1 MPYALV
7 YDWRPTVKLHD
18 VRIAVE
24 ALMREDLVV
33 DLYERRSYRVITRT
47 EAATRE
53 YFHMPMGAT
62 ADVVIEVS
70 PRRDIV
76 AEVKGSDLAHA
87 LVQLRNTVKYVR
99 KVYDFVE
106 CKAFLKTPT
115 PPGNLASLRGGEGE
129 EGRLGFVAMRV
140 FHSHFPAEWL
150 LLRHMDGGGRDF
162 VRIDGQT
169 VNVIF
174 GPYAKA

>member
-1 MPYALV
+1 
-7 YDWRPTVKLHD
+7 VKLND

-47 EAATRE
+47 EDATRE
-53 YFHMPMGAT
+53 HFHMPMGAT
-62 ADVVIEVS
+62 ADLVIEVS
-70 PRRDIV
+70 PRHAIV

-106 CKAFLKTPT
+106 CKVFLKTPT
-115 PPGNLASLRGGEGE
+115 PRTESPSLRGGEGE

-140 FHSHFPAEWL
+140 FHTHFPAEWL
-150 LLRHMDGGGRDF
+150 LLKHLDGGGREF
-162 VRIDGQT
+162 VRIDGHT
-169 VNVIF
+169 VNVVF
-174 GPYAKA
+174 GPYAKV